1 MCSEHEYRYKH
12 NSISCTIV
20 EGQKEQCSATEEFV
34 FDSTMTGNQQHQH
47 GNGANPQ
54 SNGTNTSTYVIPLQ
68 INGEEVKTSTTY
80 QVVNPATNEV
90 AWESCSAS
98 KADAIK
104 AADAAQAAFPA
115 WSRTKVATRRGIFLK
130 AADIM
135 VRRAEELSDYIKAET
150 AGAESFIAFNVFVSA
165 EQLRDVGGRIATVV
179 GHVPAYDMDDR
190 SAMILKEPYGVV
202 LSIAPWN
209 AAYYLGFRAITYALA
224 AGNTVVLKGSELSPR
239 CHWAIGSVF
248 KEAGLPDGVLN
259 VLTHRPQDAAEVTT
273 TLIEHPAV
281 KKINF
286 TGSTAVGRIIAA
298 TAGKNLKPVLM
309 ELGGKASA
317 IVLKDADLELTAMEC
332 VQGAFMGSGQI
343 CMATERIIVHSS
355 VASAFSQA
363 LKRATAKLFPQSGS
377 ASILITPVGVQK
389 NKKLVSQA
397 LSQGASVV
405 VGDVNAEESSNTR
418 MRPIIVEK
426 VTPEMDLFYQ
436 ESFGPTVS
444 LFTFEAE
451 EDAIKLANDTEYGL
465 SAAVFTA
472 DLAAGFRVA
481 KQIESGA
488 VHINGM
494 TIQDDLNI
502 PHGGVKS
509 SGFGRFNASA
519 GIEEFLHLKTI
530 TWADGVADRSPSSIG
545 KIGLM

>member
-1 MCSEHEYRYKH
+1 
-12 NSISCTIV
+12 
-20 EGQKEQCSATEEFV
+20 
-34 FDSTMTGNQQHQH
+34 MTGNQQHQH

-54 SNGTNTSTYVIPLQ
+54 SNGTTTSTYVIPLQ

-80 QVVNPATNEV
+80 PVVNPATNEV

-115 WSRTKVATRRGIFLK
+115 WSKTKVATRRGIFLK

-135 VRRAEELSDYIKAET
+135 IRRAEELLDYIKAET
-150 AGAESFIAFNVFVSA
+150 AGVESFIAFNVFVTA

-202 LSIAPWN
+202 LSIAPWYFRWQWVSSSKHANQFFRN
-209 AAYYLGFRAITYALA
+209 AAYYLGFRAVTYALA

-259 VLTHRPQDAAEVTT
+259 ILTHRPQDAAEVTT

-298 TAGKNLKPVLM
+298 AAGKNLKPVLM

-317 IVLKDADLELTAMEC
+317 IVLKDADLELAAMEC
-332 VQGAFMGSGQI
+332 VEGAFKGV
-343 CMATERIIVHSS
+343 CRIPFDSH
-355 VASAFSQA
+355 
-363 LKRATAKLFPQSGS
+363 
-377 ASILITPVGVQK
+377 
-389 NKKLVSQA
+389 
-397 LSQGASVV
+397 
-405 VGDVNAEESSNTR
+405 
-418 MRPIIVEK
+418 
-426 VTPEMDLFYQ
+426 
-436 ESFGPTVS
+436 
-444 LFTFEAE
+444 
-451 EDAIKLANDTEYGL
+451 
-465 SAAVFTA
+465 
-472 DLAAGFRVA
+472 
-481 KQIESGA
+481 
-488 VHINGM
+488 
-494 TIQDDLNI
+494 
-502 PHGGVKS
+502 
-509 SGFGRFNASA
+509 
-519 GIEEFLHLKTI
+519 FLHSNNLRFSLRAAKSAWRPRGSSYTLRWRVLSLK
-530 TWADGVADRSPSSIG
+530 PSKEPQPSYIL
-545 KIGLM
+545 KAALLQSS

>member
-1 MCSEHEYRYKH
+1 
-12 NSISCTIV
+12 
-20 EGQKEQCSATEEFV
+20 
-34 FDSTMTGNQQHQH
+34 MTGNQQHQH

-202 LSIAPWN
+202 LSIAPWYFRWQRVSSPKHANQFFRN

-332 VQGAFMGSGQI
+332 VQGAFMGV
-343 CMATERIIVHSS
+343 CRIPLDSHSLHS
-355 VASAFSQA
+355 NNLRFSLRAGKSAW
-363 LKRATAKLFPQSGS
+363 RPRGS
-377 ASILITPVGVQK
+377 SYTLP
-389 NKKLVSQA
+389 
-397 LSQGASVV
+397 
-405 VGDVNAEESSNTR
+405 
-418 MRPIIVEK
+418 
-426 VTPEMDLFYQ
+426 
-436 ESFGPTVS
+436 
-444 LFTFEAE
+444 
-451 EDAIKLANDTEYGL
+451 
-465 SAAVFTA
+465 
-472 DLAAGFRVA
+472 
-481 KQIESGA
+481 
-488 VHINGM
+488 
-494 TIQDDLNI
+494 
-502 PHGGVKS
+502 
-509 SGFGRFNASA
+509 
-519 GIEEFLHLKTI
+519 
-530 TWADGVADRSPSSIG
+530 
-545 KIGLM
+545 